1 MLYYIH
7 ELVVPFIRKLRK
19 TLFYP
24 VLVAIMKELV
34 WASSSVG

>member
-7 ELVVPFIRKLRK
+7 GRVGSLIRKLRK
-19 TLFYP
+19 ILFYP